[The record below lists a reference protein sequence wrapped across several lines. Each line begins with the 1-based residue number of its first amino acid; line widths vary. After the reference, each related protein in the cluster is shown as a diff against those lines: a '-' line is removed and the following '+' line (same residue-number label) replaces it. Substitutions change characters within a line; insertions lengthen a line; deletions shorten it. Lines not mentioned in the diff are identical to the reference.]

1 MADSNAR
8 TRRVLSRVPA
18 QPLAGAGD
26 LRRRDRWV
34 CLVHPQ
40 QKSRLN
46 AGGSRSASVDRTEG
60 LIPLLRR
67 VRDCRVCEAH
77 LSPRPLLQASESARI
92 LIVGQAP
99 GARAHET
106 GIPWNDASGAR
117 LRDWLGLD
125 DSVFYDASTVAIIPV
140 GFCFPGRGRSGDLA
154 PRPECAPLW
163 FAPLRARIRSL
174 IVPG

>member
-1 MADSNAR
+1 M
-8 TRRVLSRVPA
+8 
-18 QPLAGAGD
+18 
-26 LRRRDRWV
+26 
-34 CLVHPQ
+34 HPQ